1 MATTGDYRARFAA
14 AFEKATTFEK
24 STEEETLN
32 EAAVSRDDVIK
43 QFKSLKNKNGK
54 ALFDAAELKKLNTF
68 FDKLPPREPSFA
80 AYQFLLPLSYD
91 DKKYFMD
98 QLGKTAA
105 PTKNFG
111 ISKGFDTD
119 LFHVDAKGIGKGE
132 IYCAWKFKDAEIQGG
147 GESFDV
153 AVGATKYEVK
163 DYSGTGFTKKGE
175 GVVNNGAIR
184 IGVEGSVSKFN
195 FWKEILKT
203 VNIIEK
209 IQTGKDT
216 WTLLPESPELSQ
228 LLELKDHILNRVQK
242 EVKIVTGEF
251 NKTDAKKFTQF
262 YEAANRVVTNYE
274 TSGEFNQMVLQGKSG
289 QRSIVIEPISTSDIP
304 ASGKME
310 ITVKDSS
317 GQATVETL
325 INYLLKLEYLRNPSK
340 FELDLNQAVAD
351 IIAEG
356 QADYWMVFRGS
367 QNNILGKIVS
377 KDRNSEFLY
386 DTISQNGIKFKEP
399 I

>member
-1 MATTGDYRARFAA
+1 MATQGDFRARFAA
-14 AFEKATTFEK
+14 AFDKVSK
-24 STEEETLN
+24 KETLN
-32 EAAVSRDDVIK
+32 EAVVSRDDVFNA
-43 QFKSLKNKNGK
+43 FKGLKNPKNK
-54 ALFDAAELKKLNTF
+54 KQLFSDAQLKKLNIF
-68 FDKLPPREPSFA
+68 FDKLPSGEPAAA
-80 AYQFLLPLSYD
+80 AYQFLYPLSYD
-91 DKKYFMD
+91 DKEYFMD

-105 PTKNFG
+105 PKENFD
-111 ISKGFDTD
+111 IAKGFDTD
-119 LFHVDAKGIGKGE
+119 LFHIDAKGIGKGE

-153 AVGATKYEVK
+153 AVGDIKYEVK
-163 DYSGTGFTKKGE
+163 DYSGTGFKKDGE
-175 GVVNNGAIR
+175 GIVNNNAIR

-209 IQTGKDT
+209 IEKGIDT

-228 LLELKDHILNRVQK
+228 LLELKDHVLKRVQK

-251 NKTDAKKFTQF
+251 NKADAKKFTQF
-262 YEAANRVVTNYE
+262 YEVANRIVTNYE
-274 TSGEFNQMVLQGKSG
+274 TSGEFNQIVLQGKSG

-304 ASGKME
+304 ATGKIE
-310 ITVKDSS
+310 ITIKDSS
-317 GQATVETL
+317 GKATVETL
-325 INYLLKLEYLRNPSK
+325 INYLLKLEYLRTPAK
-340 FELDLNQAVAD
+340 FEADLNQAVAD
-351 IIAEG
+351 IIADG

-367 QNNILGKIVS
+367 QNNIKGKIIS
-377 KDRNSEFLY
+377 KDRNNEFLY

>member
-1 MATTGDYRARFAA
+1 MATQGDYRARFAA
-14 AFEKATTFEK
+14 AFNK
-24 STEEETLN
+24 SIKEETLN
-32 EAAVSRDDVIK
+32 EAAVSRDDIFNA
-43 QFKSLKNKNGK
+43 FKSLKDPKNKK
-54 ALFDAAELKKLNTF
+54 KLFSPAQLKKLNTF
-68 FDKLPPREPSFA
+68 FDKLPGGPTGDVPKA
-80 AYQFLLPLSYD
+80 AYQFLFPLSYD

-105 PTKNFG
+105 PQENFN
-111 ISKGFDTD
+111 IAKGFDTD
-119 LFHVDAKGIGKGE
+119 LFHIDAKGIGKGE

-153 AVGATKYEVK
+153 AVGKTKYEVK
-163 DYSGTGFTKKGE
+163 DYSGTGFKKDGT
-175 GVVNNGAIR
+175 GVVNNNAIR

-203 VNIIEK
+203 VNTVEK
-209 IQTGKDT
+209 IQKGTDA
-216 WTLLPESPELSQ
+216 WTLLPESPELTQ

-242 EVKIVTGEF
+242 EIKIVTGEF

-262 YEAANRVVTNYE
+262 YEVANRIVTNYE
-274 TSGEFNQMVLQGKSG
+274 TSGDFNQVVLQGKNG
-289 QRSIVIEPISTSDIP
+289 QRSMVIEPISLSDIP
-304 ASGKME
+304 ATGKME

-317 GQATVETL
+317 GKATVETL
-325 INYLLKLEYLRNPSK
+325 INYLLKLEYLRTPAK
-340 FELDLNQAVAD
+340 FEADLNQAVAD

-356 QADYWMVFRGS
+356 QAQFWMVFRGS
-367 QNNILGKIVS
+367 QNNIIGKVIS
-377 KDRNSEFLY
+377 KDRNNEFLY

>member
-1 MATTGDYRARFAA
+1 MATQGDYRARFAA
-14 AFEKATTFEK
+14 AFDKASK
-24 STEEETLN
+24 KETLN
-32 EAAVSRDDVIK
+32 EAAVSRDDV
-43 QFKSLKNKNGK
+43 FNAFNSLKNPKNK
-54 ALFDAAELKKLNTF
+54 KKLFGAAELKKLNTF
-68 FDKLPPREPSFA
+68 FDKLPSGEPAAA
-80 AYQFLLPLSYD
+80 AYQFLSPLSYD
-91 DKKYFMD
+91 DKEYFMG

-105 PTKNFG
+105 PTKDFN
-111 ISKGFDTD
+111 IAKGFDTD
-119 LFHVDAKGIGKGE
+119 VFHIDAKGIGKGE

-163 DYSGTGFTKKGE
+163 DYSGTGFKKD
-175 GVVNNGAIR
+175 GVGIVNKGAIR

-209 IQTGKDT
+209 IEKGIDT
-216 WTLLPESPELSQ
+216 WALLPESPELSQ
-228 LLELKDHILNRVQK
+228 LLELKDHVLKRVQK

-262 YEAANRVVTNYE
+262 YEVANRIVTNYE

-304 ASGKME
+304 ATGKIE
-310 ITVKDSS
+310 ITIKDSS
-317 GQATVETL
+317 GKATVETL
-325 INYLLKLEYLRNPSK
+325 INYLLKLEYLRTPAK
-340 FELDLNQAVAD
+340 FEADLNQAVAD
-351 IIAEG
+351 IIADG

-367 QNNILGKIVS
+367 QNEIKGKIIS
-377 KDRNSEFLY
+377 KDRNNEFLY